1 MEEREG
7 TNNNNT
13 GLNQASEAYPMDPPR
28 PDNPN
33 PFSAPPITSSVENAA
48 PQFSLTMP
56 VENASSEQKKKRG
69 RPRKYN
75 PDGTLAVTLSP
86 MPISSSVPLTSG
98 LPPRK
103 RGRGRGKSSQWVKK
117 PEMFQFDRS
126 PVETNYG
133 GVGGTAADFVGANF
147 TPHMLTVNAGEDV
160 TMKIMTFSQQGS
172 RAICILSA
180 NGIISNVTLRQT
192 TTSGGTLTYEGRF
205 EILSLTGLFM
215 QNDSGG
221 TRSRAGGM
229 SVCLVGPDGRVFG
242 GGLAGL
248 FLAAGPVQVM
258 VATFTAAQEQSHLQ
272 LAKER
277 RQRFGSQPPSI
288 SFNITAEERKA
299 RFERLNNSVTIPAP
313 TPSYPTHENTANVV
327 HSYYTNSVNHVKD
340 PFSSIQGGGGGGGG
354 GGEAEGEEDE
364 GDDDELDGE
373 DEDFG
378 GDSQSDHEIPS

>member
-7 TNNNNT
+7 TNNA
-13 GLNQASEAYPMDPPR
+13 GLKQPDAAYPMDPPR

-33 PFSAPPITSSVENAA
+33 PFPAPPITSSVENAA
-48 PQFSLTMP
+48 APQFSLTMP
-56 VENASSEQKKKRG
+56 AETASSEQKKKRG

-103 RGRGRGKSSQWVKK
+103 RGRGRGRSSQWLKK
-117 PEMFQFDRS
+117 SEMFQFDRS
-126 PVETNYG
+126 P
-133 GVGGTAADFVGANF
+133 GVGTAADFVGANF

-180 NGIISNVTLRQT
+180 NGLISNVTLRQT

-229 SVCLVGPDGRVFG
+229 SVCLAGPDGRVFG

-258 VATFTAAQEQSHLQ
+258 VATFIAAQEQSHLQ

-277 RQRFGSQPPSI
+277 RQRFGAQPPSI

-313 TPSYPTHENTANVV
+313 TPPSYPHDNTANAV

-340 PFSSIQGGGGGGGG
+340 PFSSIQGGGGAGGG
-354 GGEAEGEEDE
+354 GGEEEGEEDE
-364 GDDDELDGE
+364 GDDDDELEGEDGE
-373 DEDFG
+373 FG
-378 GDSQSDHEIPS
+378 GDSQSDNEIPS